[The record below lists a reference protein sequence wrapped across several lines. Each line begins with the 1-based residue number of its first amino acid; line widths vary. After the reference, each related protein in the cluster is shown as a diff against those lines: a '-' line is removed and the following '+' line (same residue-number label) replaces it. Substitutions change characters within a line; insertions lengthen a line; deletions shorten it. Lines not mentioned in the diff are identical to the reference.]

1 MPPPVPTNFLKNFGV
16 TPWQFTLAAACIG
29 SWWATVQP
37 LPGQLAQL
45 NTTVQTI
52 ATKVEIHSVLLQS
65 VADLRGDIQQM
76 RKELSTIEGKLSNN
90 TSYNSKNLSRNPNP
104 NEP

>member
-1 MPPPVPTNFLKNFGV
+1 MPVPISNFLKNFGV
-16 TPWQFTLAAACIG
+16 TPWQFMLSAACIG

-37 LPGQLAQL
+37 LPGQLVLL
-45 NTTVQTI
+45 NATVQTI

-65 VADLRGDIQQM
+65 VADMRSDVQQM
-76 RKELSTIEGKLSNN
+76 RKELSTIEGRLS
-90 TSYNSKNLSRNPNP
+90 SNSNYQIKNLSRNPNP

>member
-1 MPPPVPTNFLKNFGV
+1 MLTTLLKNAGV
-16 TPWQFTLAAACIG
+16 TPWQFVLASACIG

-37 LPGQLAQL
+37 LPSQLERL
-45 NTTVQTI
+45 NTTVQSI

-65 VADLRGDIQQM
+65 VADMRSDVQQM
-76 RKELSTIEGKLSNN
+76 RKELSTIEGRLS
-90 TSYNSKNLSRNPNP
+90 SNSNYQIKNLSRNPNP